1 MTKMIRQIPNLKI
14 QIMFMT
20 EIPNPILNFFRILD
34 LEFRFPARRFALAG
48 GYLEIGAL
56 KLDIICNL
64 VLGNWRFKS

>member
-1 MTKMIRQIPNLKI
+1 
-14 QIMFMT
+14 MT